1 LAIIQ
6 NEVRHLGPVR
16 LELFSQM
23 KSAITYSDF
32 CVPIGTID
40 FDAREGLLRN
50 SFKLFSFSYCDFVFE
65 ASIRDGMVFVMRN
78 GCLQHSEQYLGDK
91 PCRVAIQWTMDS
103 IGCGVVPLDPSVDM
117 NLHLMAVRTPITVPP
132 ADIVD
137 ILRKENLLYNGK
149 YSDNNILFSTV
160 IDALHC
166 CEQDIRRHGSE
177 KLYWNK
183 ATLNTLNEPD
193 ITRGVATILSIYG
206 ALKNF
211 DVTCESIAGNG
222 RIDFYISAPVRD
234 TIGKIAIEAKKAESS
249 DLVSGFETQL
259 PSYMQRIGTD
269 YGIYLVYWLK
279 SVDYPFPGQFD
290 SYAALEIE
298 KLHPLR
304 RLPSVRTIGLN
315 LSREMPPSMR

>member
-1 LAIIQ
+1 
-6 NEVRHLGPVR
+6 
-16 LELFSQM
+16 M
-23 KSAITYSDF
+23 
-32 CVPIGTID
+32 
-40 FDAREGLLRN
+40 
-50 SFKLFSFSYCDFVFE
+50 
-65 ASIRDGMVFVMRN
+65 
-78 GCLQHSEQYLGDK
+78 
-91 PCRVAIQWTMDS
+91 
-103 IGCGVVPLDPSVDM
+103 
-117 NLHLMAVRTPITVPP
+117 
-132 ADIVD
+132 
-137 ILRKENLLYNGK
+137 
-149 YSDNNILFSTV
+149 
-160 IDALHC
+160 
-166 CEQDIRRHGSE
+166 
-177 KLYWNK
+177 
-183 ATLNTLNEPD
+183 NTLNEPD